1 MNKSDYKT
9 KTEYYQNEHIS
20 HGRPTAK
27 LPFRRGAGARWMS
40 ISRVEEWAEKRG
52 LLPKEK
58 RFLHGVEIND
68 GPPPDKQMLKLVE
81 EVGETA
87 RALAYNDTDELRDG
101 IGDCVVCLIVL
112 AAQCNMTLEECMDAA
127 WDEIKD
133 RTGKLE
139 DGLFKKD

>member
-1 MNKSDYKT
+1 MKLKYQN

-27 LPFRRGAGARWMS
+27 LPFRRGAGARWRA

-52 LLPKEK
+52 L
-58 RFLHGVEIND
+58 VND
-68 GPPPDKQMLKLVE
+68 NYDGLGENGHAPLPDKQMLKLVE

>member
-1 MNKSDYKT
+1 MKT
-9 KTEYYQNEHIS
+9 TRLEEV
-20 HGRPTAK
+20 T
-27 LPFRRGAGARWMS
+27 
-40 ISRVEEWAEKRG
+40 RVEEWAIKRG
-52 LLPKEK
+52 L
-58 RFLHGVEIND
+58 INHHYD
-68 GPPPDKQMLKLVE
+68 GLGKNGHAQKPDKQMLKLVE

>member
-1 MNKSDYKT
+1 MKVTEKMSLLKYQN
-9 KTEYYQNEHIS
+9 KTEYYQNEHVS
-20 HGRPTAK
+20 HGRPTSK
-27 LPFRRGAGARWMS
+27 LPFRRGAGCRWQP
-40 ISRVEEWAEKRG
+40 ISRVEEWAEERG
-52 LLPKEK
+52 LLDSHN
-58 RFLHGVEIND
+58 FL
-68 GPPPDKQMLKLVE
+68 PDKQMLKLVE

-87 RALAYNDTDELRDG
+87 RALAYNDIDELRDG

-139 DGLFKKD
+139 DGLFKKDGDS

>member
-9 KTEYYQNEHIS
+9 KTEYYRNEHIS
-20 HGRPTAK
+20 HGRATSTQEFK
-27 LPFRRGAGARWMS
+27 RGAGARWMS

-52 LLPKEK
+52 LINENGPLP
-58 RFLHGVEIND
+58 L
-68 GPPPDKQMLKLVE
+68 PDKQMLKLVE

-127 WDEIKD
+127 WDEIRE

>member
-27 LPFRRGAGARWMS
+27 LPFRRGAGARWRA
-40 ISRVEEWAEKRG
+40 ISRVEEWAIKRG
-52 LLPKEK
+52 L
-58 RFLHGVEIND
+58 VND
-68 GPPPDKQMLKLVE
+68 NYDGLGENGHAPLPDKQMLKLVE

>member
-1 MNKSDYKT
+1 MKLKYQN
-9 KTEYYQNEHIS
+9 KTEYYQHEHIS
-20 HGRPTAK
+20 HGRPTEK
-27 LPFRRGAGARWMS
+27 TPFRRGAGARWMS
-40 ISRVEEWAEKRG
+40 ISRVEEWAIKRG
-52 LLPKEK
+52 L
-58 RFLHGVEIND
+58 IND
-68 GPPPDKQMLKLVE
+68 NYDGLGKNGHAPLPDKQMLKLVE

>member
-1 MNKSDYKT
+1 MRKSDYKT

-40 ISRVEEWAEKRG
+40 ISRVEEWAIKRG
-52 LLPKEK
+52 L
-58 RFLHGVEIND
+58 INEN
-68 GPPPDKQMLKLVE
+68 GPTPLPDKQMLKLVE

-87 RALAYNDTDELRDG
+87 RALAYNDIDELRNG
-101 IGDCVVCLIVL
+101 IGDGVVGLIVL

>member
-1 MNKSDYKT
+1 MKLKYQN

-40 ISRVEEWAEKRG
+40 ISRVEEWAIKRG
-52 LLPKEK
+52 L
-58 RFLHGVEIND
+58 INEN
-68 GPPPDKQMLKLVE
+68 GPTPLPDKQMLKLVE

-87 RALAYNDTDELRDG
+87 RALAYNDIDELRDG

-112 AAQCNMTLEECMDAA
+112 QAQCNMTLEEFMDAA
-127 WDEIKD
+127 WDEIKASTD
-133 RTGKLE
+133 K
-139 DGLFKKD
+139 